1 MIKNLTVVGRLITG
15 FAVLA
20 GGILLSTLMSVS
32 GLANIKSNLDVIVNS
47 ANPAERAASQLQQA
61 ALNLTLH
68 LSEGFNAKSLTELNF
83 ASQRIQADIKRFDEQ
98 SQVLTQALRSMP
110 EQEKNVKQVD
120 TLSRRISALSERVSG
135 DIRDYQLS
143 LKSLDD
149 IVNKRAALADVREE
163 LEFSLPML
171 IEETFD
177 PSAQKL
183 VYEAKGIIDRGTS
196 LALQISYANNLEDF
210 SQSQRQFSQFADDY
224 GRLAMRLLG
233 FARSDK
239 FFADNLKVITTS
251 VQVVIGLVQETGGIA
266 PTLNS
271 YLQLKSTL
279 NRNVDEVASE
289 LKDVVAELSVIS
301 SKITIEANK
310 VAAQSSDKVAE
321 TYFRLLLVGVLA
333 LFLSMI
339 IAALVVFSI
348 RKPIKA
354 LNRYINEVS
363 AGTLTASLTLK
374 NNDEFSAIARRINRL
389 VVALRSMVLDIE
401 AESLKVNEIVSQT
414 QDVSEKTQVKIENQR
429 MEIEQAVHAISEM
442 SLSIGEV
449 ASIAEQTSQNMQEGE
464 KEASSIERMINST
477 VASVEKLDIQMQEA
491 VEVISSL
498 DVGVSSIEGIL
509 ETIQSIAEQT
519 NLLALNAAIEAAR
532 AGEQGRGFA
541 VVADEVRTLAGNSAK
556 STEEIRSKIDQMT
569 KQSRAAVQVIEQ
581 SRAASESVSK
591 TSLETGAKFTH
602 FVKSISDLSAA
613 NVSIAAAAEEQNAT
627 TDQIALLMQSVGSN
641 AQETA
646 DQAKQVASSIA
657 GLSLVAN
664 ELDESVHQFK
674 TS

>member
-1 MIKNLTVVGRLITG
+1 MINNLTVVGRLITG

-32 GLANIKSNLDVIVNS
+32 GLTNIKSNLDVIVNS

-68 LSEGFNAKSLTELNF
+68 LSEGFNAKSLAELNF
-83 ASQRIQADIKRFDEQ
+83 ASQSIQADIKLFDEQ

-110 EQEKNVKQVD
+110 LQEKNLKQVD
-120 TLSRRISALSERVSG
+120 SLSGRISALSERANG
-135 DIRDYQLS
+135 DIGDYRLS

-163 LEFSLPML
+163 LEISLPML

-239 FFADNLKVITTS
+239 FFADNLKVVTTS
-251 VQVVIGLVQETGGIA
+251 VQKVIGLVQETGGIA

-289 LKDVVAELSVIS
+289 LKEVVAELSVIS
-301 SKITIEANK
+301 SKITTEANK
-310 VAAQSSDKVAE
+310 VAAKSAAKVSE
-321 TYFRLLLVGVLA
+321 TYIRLVLVGVLA
-333 LFLSMI
+333 LFLSVI

-354 LNRYINEVS
+354 LNRYISEVS
-363 AGTLTASLTLK
+363 EGNLTASLTLK

-414 QDVSEKTQVKIENQR
+414 RDVSEKTQVKIENQR
-429 MEIEQAVHAISEM
+429 LEIEQAAVAISEM

-464 KEASSIERMINST
+464 KEASSIEQMINTT